1 MYQALVYTGNPVNL
15 ENLSKNSPNLAI
27 WTFAGD
33 LQRPAL
39 ADNLLQPPLGAF
51 VAAKPRRS

>member
-27 WTFAGD
+27 WTFAGN

-39 ADNLLQPPLGAF
+39 ADNLLQPPARGFCRGEA
-51 VAAKPRRS
+51 